1 MTLII
6 SIFLATKECEWRRA
20 SCRNNG
26 DVGHG
31 SAYICPCSWCCHC
44 SPHNSHRPGIV
55 SCHFWTTHLFH
66 VSIKAVDNFLVLGNM
81 ASILSFFAWIFAS
94 GNVWPTGMEEGVGT
108 LTSQLQQ
115 QPSFPK
121 FFLSPW
127 HLLSVLSKAMRGRSA
142 RAGPDLVGC
151 WSTSWT
157 SATHQQCLP
166 TFSSH
171 SSTCW
176 SGQLSWNQRQSWTT
190 LKFLHR
196 WAPTS
201 QLLNR
206 LEASSSISLD
216 EEKQWFVT

>member
-1 MTLII
+1 MAAPMSLFMML
-6 SIFLATKECEWRRA
+6 SLLSSQFSQAWPCKLPFL
-20 SCRNNG
+20 NN
-26 DVGHG
+26 
-31 SAYICPCSWCCHC
+31 
-44 SPHNSHRPGIV
+44 SPNTCFNQGCGKFS
-55 SCHFWTTHLFH
+55 F
-66 VSIKAVDNFLVLGNM
+66 LGNRT
-81 ASILSFFAWIFAS
+81 SILSFFAWIFAS

-121 FFLSPW
+121 FSCHPDTYYLS
-127 HLLSVLSKAMRGRSA
+127 LSKAMRGRSA

-206 LEASSSISLD
+206 LEVSFSISLD

>member
-1 MTLII
+1 MAAPMSLFMMLSLLSSKFPQAWPCKLPFLNNSPI
-6 SIFLATKECEWRRA
+6 SCFNQGCGKFSFSGKQDFNSFSFCLDLCLWQCLTYRHGGGR
-20 SCRNNG
+20 
-26 DVGHG
+26 GH
-31 SAYICPCSWCCHC
+31 
-44 SPHNSHRPGIV
+44 PHQPV
-55 SCHFWTTHLFH
+55 T
-66 VSIKAVDNFLVLGNM
+66 A
-81 ASILSFFAWIFAS
+81 AAILSK
-94 GNVWPTGMEEGVGT
+94 V
-108 LTSQLQQ
+108 
-115 QPSFPK
+115 
-121 FFLSPW
+121 FLSPW

-176 SGQLSWNQRQSWTT
+176 SGQLSWNQRHSWTT
-190 LKFLHR
+190 LKFSHR

-206 LEASSSISLD
+206 LEVSFSISLD